1 MHSYWWHCLTLTPTS
16 ATFVPTFAMI
26 QIRVLDEDIIVAKGV
41 TLICV
46 RYASAQACDPL
57 ERVLKFIGIKM
68 INGIEEL

>member
-1 MHSYWWHCLTLTPTS
+1 
-16 ATFVPTFAMI
+16 MI
-26 QIRVLDEDIIVAKGV
+26 QIRVLYEDIIVAKGV